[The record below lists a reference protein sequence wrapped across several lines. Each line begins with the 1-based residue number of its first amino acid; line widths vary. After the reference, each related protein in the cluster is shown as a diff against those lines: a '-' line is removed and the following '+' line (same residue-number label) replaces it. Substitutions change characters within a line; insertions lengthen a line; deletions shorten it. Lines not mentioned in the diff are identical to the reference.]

1 MQINVNMSNPA
12 KARIRLGFCLLIL
25 FKIKSSGFSI
35 ENLFFVFYIFFQ
47 VLEYCLSLYHGKY
60 SGYLS

>member
-12 KARIRLGFCLLIL
+12 KARIRLGFHLLIL

-35 ENLFFVFYIFFQ
+35 ENLFLYFIYFFKCWNI
-47 VLEYCLSLYHGKY
+47 VVVCTMENIVDI
-60 SGYLS
+60 